1 MNIIIRLILDI
12 FQAIFEKDAAERS
25 HRQRQSRHGPPPV
38 PRQRQQQQQ
47 RQGGGRSRNLDA
59 WIEDLVDDELP
70 ETRQPTRPKPRPLAQ
85 PLSETF
91 AQHSAATA
99 LSMGALD
106 RHVDAYLGDVHY
118 EQEGAREF
126 VLPGNN
132 PMVQLVLAQEI
143 LGPPK
148 GRRR

>member
-1 MNIIIRLILDI
+1 MNIIIRLILEI

-25 HRQRQSRHGPPPV
+25 QRQRSPRQGPPPI
-38 PRQRQQQQQ
+38 PRQGQGQ
-47 RQGGGRSRNLDA
+47 RGGRARDLDA

-70 ETRQPTRPKPRPLAQ
+70 ETRQPARPQPRPRSR
-85 PLSETF
+85 PLHETF

-99 LSMGALD
+99 YSMETLD
-106 RHVDAYLGDVHY
+106 RHVDAYLGDVHV
-118 EQEGAREF
+118 EDEGRREF
-126 VLPGNN
+126 VLPGDN

-148 GRRR
+148 GRR